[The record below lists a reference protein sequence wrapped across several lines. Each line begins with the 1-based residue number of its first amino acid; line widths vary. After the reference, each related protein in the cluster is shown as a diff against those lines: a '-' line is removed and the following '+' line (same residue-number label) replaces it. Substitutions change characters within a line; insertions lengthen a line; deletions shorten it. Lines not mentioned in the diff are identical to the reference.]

1 MIGLKF
7 TYTIGV
13 KIVDKYTFFSVVAFT
28 YLRLNTS
35 SLWNDIYF
43 AVLILINRIKD
54 VGIKFAYFCKWCN
67 ILNLNSSKIRSTFSL
82 NFPVSAFI
90 IFLLFV
96 TDVGIL
102 SNVFTRIPRS
112 VHFWS
117 LFSCLGT
124 RLLFLDLSLC
134 LLSFSLSRIPG
145 FIRILEIN

>member
-54 VGIKFAYFCKWCN
+54 VGIKFAYFCK
-67 ILNLNSSKIRSTFSL
+67 
-82 NFPVSAFI
+82 
-90 IFLLFV
+90 
-96 TDVGIL
+96 
-102 SNVFTRIPRS
+102 
-112 VHFWS
+112 
-117 LFSCLGT
+117 
-124 RLLFLDLSLC
+124 
-134 LLSFSLSRIPG
+134 
-145 FIRILEIN
+145 